1 MNAKEKARSSA
12 ATPERAMDSIK
23 SAGCAALQSTVQSH
37 DTMPDVDFQ
46 GRIALRPKEAAP
58 LIGVGVNR
66 IYQLCHQADFPS
78 VRVGSSFIIPV
89 DALCRWL
96 DTQAQRGVAL

>member
-1 MNAKEKARSSA
+1 MTGTEKTRSGVA
-12 ATPERAMDSIK
+12 AQEREVDQRNKAE
-23 SAGCAALQSTVQSH
+23 CLALQSLVRDNHTTSSEQL
-37 DTMPDVDFQ
+37 Q
-46 GRIALRPKEAAP
+46 GKIALRPKEAAQ
-58 LIGVGVNR
+58 LIGVGMNR

-96 DTQAQRGVAL
+96 DRQAEMEVS

>member
-1 MNAKEKARSSA
+1 MTGTEETRSGVAAQEREVDQRNKA
-12 ATPERAMDSIK
+12 E
-23 SAGCAALQSTVQSH
+23 CLALQSLVRDNDITLGG
-37 DTMPDVDFQ
+37 PLQ

-66 IYQLCHQADFPS
+66 IYELCHRTDFPS
-78 VRVGSSFIIPV
+78 IRVGNSFVIPV

-96 DTQAQRGVAL
+96 DRQTEMEVS